1 MFWIRACMQCVW
13 TGSIEIKLST
23 DIISWYFGTY
33 NVRQRYRRACA
44 SLHSQ
49 FSIDGSG
56 MSSITAFMLN
66 GLILCVTIQTTT
78 WKRALLYISLYK
90 QTNLASLLLFNAA
103 VCKAF
108 FKVVTSTVT
117 CKCSILTT
125 RQRMTLVLHGEHK
138 LRWAFSRGKCNSY
151 SLPEACLFNVC
162 DHVKDHCWR
171 IPMHQM
177 LLIGK
182 HFANEEF

>member
-1 MFWIRACMQCVW
+1 MGRWWSIFSGISVLSHYPLWRNVLDPACMQCVW

-23 DIISWYFGTY
+23 DIISWYFSTY
-33 NVRQRYRRACA
+33 NVRQRLRWACA

-66 GLILCVTIQTTT
+66 GLILCLTTQTTT
-78 WKRALLYISLYK
+78 WKKALLYISLYK
-90 QTNLASLLLFNAA
+90 QTNLANLLSCLTLWFAWL
-103 VCKAF
+103 F

-125 RQRMTLVLHGEHK
+125 RQRMTLVLYGEHK
-138 LRWAFSRGKCNSY
+138 LRWAFSRGKCNS
-151 SLPEACLFNVC
+151 
-162 DHVKDHCWR
+162 
-171 IPMHQM
+171 
-177 LLIGK
+177 
-182 HFANEEF
+182 